1 MRFLCFYT
9 VFLLSVGGCFAADG
23 NAKPIN
29 KQTQAELIATI
40 ERLQRVI
47 QETQGNMRDVIAP
60 AMEASDLRQQADA
73 ATIAALRAQLVEKDV
88 QRAALNRQLG
98 NALAV
103 ARQMRDQLAQ
113 AEGQPNGVS
122 EDEVIRRIA
131 RATDD
136 AERRADALAHQ
147 LAAAQKAQG
156 VAPDEVQRRIQTSL
170 RGANEERETLQKQLE
185 ELRSFDGWLF
195 HKKGI
200 PVWMSAVLIFAAYKK
215 GKLDW
220 ISNCEKK
227 IKNYLRKN
235 VKSQVIKKKVRMRSR
250 LLLLKR
256 ALKQSTLHKKYF
268 IFTKRI
274 AHRIS

>member
-1 MRFLCFYT
+1 MRCLLFYT
-9 VFLLSVGGCFAADG
+9 VFLLSVGGCFAAG
-23 NAKPIN
+23 EPTIPIN
-29 KQTQAELIATI
+29 KQTRPELIATI
-40 ERLQRVI
+40 ERLH
-47 QETQGNMRDVIAP
+47 
-60 AMEASDLRQQADA
+60 EAARRTHASIVESMQPFLENAERQQQADA

-88 QRAALNRQLG
+88 QRAALDRQIG
-98 NALAV
+98 NALV
-103 ARQMRDQLAQ
+103 IARQARDQLAQ
-113 AEGQPNGVS
+113 AEGQRNGVP
-122 EDEVIRRIA
+122 EDEVARRIA

-136 AERRADALAHQ
+136 AERRADELAHQ

-156 VAPDEVQRRIQTSL
+156 VAPNEVQRRIQTSL
-170 RGANEERETLQKQLE
+170 REANEERETLQKQLE

-200 PVWMSAVLIFAAYKK
+200 PVWMSAVLILAAYKK
-215 GKLDW
+215 GKLDC
-220 ISNCEKK
+220 ISNYEKK

>member
-1 MRFLCFYT
+1 M
-9 VFLLSVGGCFAADG
+9 VFLLSVGGCFAAG
-23 NAKPIN
+23 EQIIPIDQ
-29 KQTQAELIATI
+29 QTRVQLIATI
-40 ERLQRVI
+40 ERLQRAGQDIHADMVK
-47 QETQGNMRDVIAP
+47 
-60 AMEASDLRQQADA
+60 AMQPLLDGAEQKQQADA
-73 ATIAALRAQLVEKDV
+73 ATIAALRAQ
-88 QRAALNRQLG
+88 QAALHGQLG

-103 ARQMRDQLAQ
+103 ARQAHNQIGQ
-113 AEGQPNGVS
+113 AEGQRNGVS
-122 EDEVIRRIA
+122 EVEVIRRIA
-131 RATDD
+131 RATDE
-136 AERRADALAHQ
+136 AERRADELAHQ
-147 LAAAQKAQG
+147 LAAAQAVQG
-156 VAPDEVQRRIQTSL
+156 LAPHEVKRRIQTSL
-170 RGANEERETLQKQLE
+170 REANEERETLQKQLE

-195 HKKGI
+195 HKQGI
-200 PVWMSAVLIFAAYKK
+200 PVWMSAALILAAYKK
-215 GKLDW
+215 GRLDW